1 MDAGYD
7 RKKKD
12 IMVFFIFKLYIVCI
26 LETEM
31 TICFVLYELN
41 KQTK

>member
-1 MDAGYD
+1 
-7 RKKKD
+7 
-12 IMVFFIFKLYIVCI
+12 MVFFIFKLYIVCI